1 MTDKK
6 IKEAIKLETKRQ
18 LQNLELIASENF
30 VSSDVLEAQG
40 SVFTNK
46 YAEGY
51 PGKRYYGGCIYAD
64 MVEELAIKRAK
75 KLFNV
80 KFANVQPHS
89 GSQAN
94 MAAIRSLIKPG
105 DKILGMRLDSGGHL
119 THGYRLSFSGQD
131 YVGVTYAVNKDTE
144 IIDYDEVLEV
154 AKKEKPQLIIAGYSA
169 YAKEIDFKKFREIAD
184 EVGAYLLVDMAHI
197 AGLIAADEHPNPSG
211 YADVI
216 TSTTHKTL
224 RGPRGGI
231 ILTNDEEL
239 AKKIDRNV
247 FPGIQGGPLVH
258 IIAAKAVCFNEALD
272 PKFKKYQ
279 QQVKANA
286 KTLAQSLND
295 LGYRIVSGGTDNH
308 LVLVDTFNSVGLT
321 GREVE
326 DLLEEVNITVNKNTI
341 PFDTQKPMITS
352 GIRLGTPALTTR
364 GLKENEMVEVAKL
377 IDATLKNKDN
387 EEKLKEIKE
396 RVIRLVEK
404 YPLHNDN

>member
-239 AKKIDRNV
+239 AKRIDRNV